1 MQIRPTQPK
10 SFPQKQS
17 NVRHILTLKYI
28 KSDGIFK
35 PISIIDLLQTPGWHL
50 QAHLR
55 QKSLLQLGQISWYS
69 SVQSSSTFRYRLAY
83 KPLYIFRFK
92 IIEQGQLSY
101 PKICPPH
108 FYTQPH
114 PSINSSKPKWMYTLL
129 SNKGQTVF
137 ANGPN
142 NFGSNL
148 VPQVTNG
155 IHIQYHK
162 LLMII

>member
-10 SFPQKQS
+10 SIPKKSS

-35 PISIIDLLQTPGWHL
+35 PISIIHLLQTPGWHL

-55 QKSLLQLGQISWYS
+55 QKSLFQLGQISWYS

-101 PKICPPH
+101 PKICPH
-108 FYTQPH
+108 
-114 PSINSSKPKWMYTLL
+114 
-129 SNKGQTVF
+129 VV
-137 ANGPN
+137 ANVIL
-142 NFGSNL
+142 FQISDMTWL
-148 VPQVTNG
+148 VR
-155 IHIQYHK
+155 I
-162 LLMII
+162 